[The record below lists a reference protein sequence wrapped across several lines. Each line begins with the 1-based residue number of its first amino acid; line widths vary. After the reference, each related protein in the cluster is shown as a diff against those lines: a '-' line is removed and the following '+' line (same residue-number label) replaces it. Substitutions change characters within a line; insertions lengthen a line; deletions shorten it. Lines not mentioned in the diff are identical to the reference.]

1 MYYVELCESAEGRI
15 RMEKLAPLIMCVFI
29 ALIAFGLMKLAL
41 KISSSVTKKKIL
53 SYSRPSVD
61 AASAYLCACF
71 GEGNVLSGVW
81 LPRLDRLGRKMYS
94 EISDIIVV
102 PSGIYIVNIS
112 DMMGKIYCDDEYLWH
127 RAVRTR
133 SGELKENDF
142 ESPIIQNEKFSDSL
156 SVLLK
161 NENLPAYKITCIT
174 IFTSEKNIFEGKP
187 DSVFTLADGAEYIQ
201 SQKSKKPLSKKERA
215 TIICAIRKNSTKASH
230 ARAYN
235 RKNGVG

>member
-1 MYYVELCESAEGRI
+1 MIFSIEEGR
-15 RMEKLAPLIMCVFI
+15 KGNFI
-29 ALIAFGLMKLAL
+29 K
-41 KISSSVTKKKIL
+41 
-53 SYSRPSVD
+53 Y
-61 AASAYLCACF
+61 
-71 GEGNVLSGVW
+71 VLSEDYKRHKDSVG
-81 LPRLDRLGRKMYS
+81 K
-94 EISDIIVV
+94 
-102 PSGIYIVNIS
+102 

-142 ESPIIQNEKFSDSL
+142 ESPIIQNENFSDSL

-187 DSVFTLADGAEYIQ
+187 DSVFTLADGAEYIK

-215 TIICAIRKNSTKASH
+215 TIIRAIRKNSTKASH